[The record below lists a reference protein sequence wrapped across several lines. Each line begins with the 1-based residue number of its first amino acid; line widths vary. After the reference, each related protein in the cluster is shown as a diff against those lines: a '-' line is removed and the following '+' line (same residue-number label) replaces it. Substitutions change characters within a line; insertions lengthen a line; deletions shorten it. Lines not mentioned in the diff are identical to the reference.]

1 MPPGL
6 LSQRA
11 LRLLDI
17 ASTTR
22 KKSLTM
28 TPSPTPFQSLQHREL
43 ISKLHS
49 LRLAASV
56 TAFVLLTFGAVTA
69 ASAQIASGTTGIDA
83 TGNAQSEL
91 AACNSGKTQQDRQTC
106 MTEVRNANAAKRAG
120 KVDNSGG
127 QFKQNALAR
136 CDVFQGEEQI
146 ACQARIAGY
155 GDAAGSV
162 AGGGVIRQVETVVVP
177 ADATTIRIQPQT
189 PSGDI
194 VVIPAK

>member
-1 MPPGL
+1 MTLTAAL
-6 LSQRA
+6 LKSRQRHQ
-11 LRLLDI
+11 LT
-17 ASTTR
+17 S
-22 KKSLTM
+22 KS
-28 TPSPTPFQSLQHREL
+28 HA
-43 ISKLHS
+43 

-56 TAFVLLTFGAVTA
+56 TAFVLFTLGAVTA

-83 TGNAQSEL
+83 TGNEQSEL

-127 QFKQNALAR
+127 RFKENALAR
-136 CDVFQGEEQI
+136 CDVFKGEEQI
-146 ACQARIAGY
+146 ACQARVVGY
-155 GDAAGSV
+155 GDTAGSV

-177 ADATTIRIQPQT
+177 ADATTVRIQPQT

>member
-1 MPPGL
+1 
-6 LSQRA
+6 
-11 LRLLDI
+11 
-17 ASTTR
+17 
-22 KKSLTM
+22 M
-28 TPSPTPFQSLQHREL
+28 TPSVPLPNSRQHHQL
-43 ISKLHS
+43 TSKSHVV
-49 LRLAASV
+49 RLAASV

-106 MTEVRNANAAKRAG
+106 ITEVRNANAAKRAG
-120 KVDNSGG
+120 QVDNSGG
-127 QFKQNALAR
+127 RFKENALAR
-136 CDVFQGEEQI
+136 CDVFKGEEQI
-146 ACQARIAGY
+146 ACQARIVGY

-177 ADATTIRIQPQT
+177 ADATTVRIQPQT
-189 PSGDI
+189 PGGDI

>member
-1 MPPGL
+1 MTHSLNAFTPH
-6 LSQRA
+6 SQRT
-11 LRLLDI
+11 LY
-17 ASTTR
+17 S
-22 KKSLTM
+22 KSHT
-28 TPSPTPFQSLQHREL
+28 F
-43 ISKLHS
+43 
-49 LRLAASV
+49 RLAASV
-56 TAFVLLTFGAVTA
+56 TAFILFTVGAISA

-91 AACNSGKTQQDRQTC
+91 AACINGKTQQDRQTC

-127 QFKQNALAR
+127 KFKENALAR
-136 CDVFQGEEQI
+136 CDVFKGEEQV
-146 ACQARIAGY
+146 ACQARIVGY

-177 ADATTIRIQPQT
+177 ADATNIKIQPQT
-189 PSGDI
+189 QGGDI

>member
-1 MPPGL
+1 MTPTASATAFH
-6 LSQRA
+6 SQRHA
-11 LRLLDI
+11 
-17 ASTTR
+17 
-22 KKSLTM
+22 
-28 TPSPTPFQSLQHREL
+28 PTSSRSHF
-43 ISKLHS
+43 

-56 TAFVLLTFGAVTA
+56 SAFVLLTFGAVTA

-91 AACNSGKTQQDRQTC
+91 AACISGKTQQDRQTC

-120 KVDNSGG
+120 QVDNSGG
-127 QFKQNALAR
+127 RFKENALAR
-136 CDVFQGEEQI
+136 CDVFKGEEQV
-146 ACQARIAGY
+146 ACQARIVGY

-177 ADATTIRIQPQT
+177 ADATSVRIQPQT
-189 PSGDI
+189 SSDI

>member
-1 MPPGL
+1 MTAPVFMTSSRQHDQP
-6 LSQRA
+6 
-11 LRLLDI
+11 
-17 ASTTR
+17 AS
-22 KKSLTM
+22 KSHAM
-28 TPSPTPFQSLQHREL
+28 
-43 ISKLHS
+43 
-49 LRLAASV
+49 RLAASA
-56 TAFVLLTFGAVTA
+56 TAFVFFTFGAITA

-106 MTEVRNANAAKRAG
+106 ITEVRNANAAKRAG

-127 QFKQNALAR
+127 RFKQNALSR

-146 ACQARIAGY
+146 ACQARVVGY
-155 GDAAGSV
+155 GEAAGSV

-177 ADATTIRIQPQT
+177 ADATNVRIQPQS

>member
-1 MPPGL
+1 MTLTAPL
-6 LSQRA
+6 LKSRQLHHLTSKSHA
-11 LRLLDI
+11 LRLV
-17 ASTTR
+17 
-22 KKSLTM
+22 
-28 TPSPTPFQSLQHREL
+28 
-43 ISKLHS
+43 
-49 LRLAASV
+49 ASV
-56 TAFVLLTFGAVTA
+56 TAFVLFTLGAVTA

-83 TGNAQSEL
+83 TGNEQSEL

-127 QFKQNALAR
+127 RFKENAMAR
-136 CDVFQGEEQI
+136 CDVFKGEEQI
-146 ACQARIAGY
+146 ACQARVVGY
-155 GDAAGSV
+155 GDTAGSV

-177 ADATTIRIQPQT
+177 ADATTVRIQPQT

>member
-1 MPPGL
+1 
-6 LSQRA
+6 
-11 LRLLDI
+11 
-17 ASTTR
+17 
-22 KKSLTM
+22 M
-28 TPSPTPFQSLQHREL
+28 TPSVPVTKRRQLHQPTSRSHV
-43 ISKLHS
+43 

-56 TAFVLLTFGAVTA
+56 TAFVLLTVAAVTA

-91 AACNSGKTQQDRQTC
+91 VACLNGKTQQDRETC

-127 QFKQNALAR
+127 RFKENALSR
-136 CDVFQGEEQI
+136 CDVFQGEDQI
-146 ACQARIAGY
+146 ACHARVVGY

-177 ADATTIRIQPQT
+177 ADATNVRIQPQT
-189 PSGDI
+189 QSGDI

>member
-1 MPPGL
+1 MTITAAL
-6 LSQRA
+6 LKSRQRHQ
-11 LRLLDI
+11 LT
-17 ASTTR
+17 S
-22 KKSLTM
+22 KS
-28 TPSPTPFQSLQHREL
+28 HA
-43 ISKLHS
+43 

-56 TAFVLLTFGAVTA
+56 TAFVLFTLGAVTA

-83 TGNAQSEL
+83 TGNEQSEL

-127 QFKQNALAR
+127 RFKENALAR
-136 CDVFQGEEQI
+136 CDVFKGEEQI
-146 ACQARIAGY
+146 ACQARVVGY
-155 GDAAGSV
+155 GDTAGSV

-177 ADATTIRIQPQT
+177 ADATTVRIQPQT

>member
-1 MPPGL
+1 MTAL
-6 LSQRA
+6 LPAADGRQHHQSVSRSHA
-11 LRLLDI
+11 LRV
-17 ASTTR
+17 
-22 KKSLTM
+22 
-28 TPSPTPFQSLQHREL
+28 
-43 ISKLHS
+43 
-49 LRLAASV
+49 AASV
-56 TAFVLLTFGAVTA
+56 TAFVLLTLGAVTA
-69 ASAQIASGTTGIDA
+69 ASAQIAAGTTGIDA

-127 QFKQNALAR
+127 RFRQNALSR

-146 ACQARIAGY
+146 ACQARVVGY

-194 VVIPAK
+194 VVIPVK

>member
-1 MPPGL
+1 M
-6 LSQRA
+6 
-11 LRLLDI
+11 
-17 ASTTR
+17 TTSVPLFNSR
-22 KKSLTM
+22 QLQQTSKSHL
-28 TPSPTPFQSLQHREL
+28 
-43 ISKLHS
+43 

-91 AACNSGKTQQDRQTC
+91 AACISGRTQQDRETC

-127 QFKQNALAR
+127 NFRQNALSR
-136 CDVFQGEEQI
+136 CDVFQGEELI
-146 ACQARIAGY
+146 ACQARVVGY

-162 AGGGVIRQVETVVVP
+162 AGGGVIKQVETVVVP
-177 ADATTIRIQPQT
+177 ADATTIRVQPKTQ
-189 PSGDI
+189 SGDI